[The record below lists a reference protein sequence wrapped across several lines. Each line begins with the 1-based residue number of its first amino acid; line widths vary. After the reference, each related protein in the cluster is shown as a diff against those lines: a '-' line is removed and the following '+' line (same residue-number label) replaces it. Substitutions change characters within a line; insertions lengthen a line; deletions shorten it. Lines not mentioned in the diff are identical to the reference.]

1 MNGERVIQ
9 KLLEK
14 CEHTNKEK
22 SRKRSAVMRRMGT
35 FGSYVREKRLA
46 AKINLRK
53 LAEILGIAP
62 AYMSDIENDHRY
74 PPEKEKIYM
83 IADALRLTQE
93 ETNELFDL
101 AAGNKKNSVSPD
113 IADYI
118 MDQGKSRVAL
128 RLARDLGAGEKE
140 WEKIIRMLEENREK

>member
-1 MNGERVIQ
+1 MEEAR
-9 KLLEK
+9 
-14 CEHTNKEK
+14 
-22 SRKRSAVMRRMGT
+22 T

-46 AKINLRK
+46 AKVNLRK
-53 LAEILGIAP
+53 LAGILDIAP

-74 PPEKEKIYM
+74 PPKKEKIYK
-83 IADALRLTQE
+83 IAEALNLTQE

-118 MDQGKSRVAL
+118 MDQDKSRVAL

-140 WEKIIRMLEENREK
+140 WEKIIRMLEESKEN